1 MNDFEQKIILITG
14 ASTGVGEGIARELLS
29 RGAKVA
35 ITGRNSDNLKKAI
48 NEWDP
53 TGDSVLPI
61 TADVRNLSDCERMV
75 TTVLEKFGALHGL
88 VNNAGVTGPHGIK
101 TEDYDFEAWQDVIN
115 TDVTGTFLG
124 MKFGIPAIVK
134 SGGGAV
140 VNLSACNGITGIA
153 GIAPYTAAKHA
164 VLGLTRAVALEYA
177 EQGVRVN
184 AVGPGYVATPNILA
198 LPQDVQTMMA
208 ESHPMKRMA
217 TREDVAKMVAF
228 LLSDDSR
235 FCTGGF
241 YPVDGGYTAQ

>member
-1 MNDFEQKIILITG
+1 MSDFQQKIVLVTG
-14 ASTGVGEGIARELLS
+14 ASTGVGEGIARELVK

-35 ITGRNSDNLKKAI
+35 ITGRNAELLRKAI
-48 NEWDP
+48 NELDP
-53 TGDSVLPI
+53 TGDSVLAI
-61 TADVRNLSDCERMV
+61 EADVRKLNDCRQMID
-75 TTVLEKFGALHGL
+75 TVLDKFGALHGL
-88 VNNAGVTGPHGIK
+88 VNNAGITGPHGVKIG
-101 TEDYDFEAWQDVIN
+101 DYDFEAWQEVID

-124 MKFGIPAIVK
+124 MKFGIPAIIK

-164 VLGLTRAVALEYA
+164 VLGLTRAAALEYA
-177 EQGVRVN
+177 ELGVRIN
-184 AVGPGYVATPNILA
+184 AVGPGYVATPAILD

-208 ESHPMKRMA
+208 ESHPVKRLA
-217 TREDVAKMVAF
+217 TREEVAKMVAF
-228 LLSDDSR
+228 LLSDDSS